1 MRCAPMLVSSAPS
14 FTGSGSIGVSMW
26 LRRCA
31 PCSGVALVKRTAPG
45 AVVRQVN
52 ALLLGVRGGGEK
64 ARAGRKLRGN
74 RATVH
79 WL

>member
-1 MRCAPMLVSSAPS
+1 
-14 FTGSGSIGVSMW
+14 
-26 LRRCA
+26 
-31 PCSGVALVKRTAPG
+31 
-45 AVVRQVN
+45 
-52 ALLLGVRGGGEK
+52 LLGVRGGGEK